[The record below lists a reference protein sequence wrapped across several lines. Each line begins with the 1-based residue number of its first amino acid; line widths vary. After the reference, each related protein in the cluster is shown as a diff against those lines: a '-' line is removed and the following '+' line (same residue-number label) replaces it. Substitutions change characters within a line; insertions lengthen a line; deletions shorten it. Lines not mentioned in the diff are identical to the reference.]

1 MNLHKNSQSNYNV
14 HPTLDI
20 LYFFAH
26 YAQSVY
32 FYIFKFPIKVTNLNL
47 RILQEV
53 AHFVYS
59 MYLHVLWA
67 FFCIYFSLKFYIN
80 A

>member
-32 FYIFKFPIKVTNLNL
+32 FYIFKFPIKVTNSNL
-47 RILQEV
+47 TR
-53 AHFVYS
+53 S
-59 MYLHVLWA
+59 ST
-67 FFCIYFSLKFYIN
+67 FCIFYVSSRTMCILLYILLP
-80 A
+80 